1 MNSIGASCVACL
13 PAALL
18 ERKFDG
24 MLQLFSL
31 DSYKLAPIS
40 SYSKGMRQKIPII
53 GALLHNPQ
61 IPIFDEPISGQDIT
75 AALIFRELLA
85 DLSRTGKIVLC
96 SSHQLALVESV
107 CAEVVILHYGKVH
120 GAGGRGS
127 PGGRGSARV
136 CAAVG
141 TGNRRRACSLLLL
154 LSPIM
159 IEALLW
165 RLEKLPFTCSYAPG
179 KGPVVALLCGYW
191 RAQSWKAC
199 CGL

>member
-1 MNSIGASCVACL
+1 MNSIGASWVACL

-75 AALIFRELLA
+75 AALIFR
-85 DLSRTGKIVLC
+85 VV
-96 SSHQLALVESV
+96 QLAPTGSGGKCLRGGGHPALRESAW
-107 CAEVVILHYGKVH
+107 CWWSWL
-120 GAGGRGS
+120 
-127 PGGRGSARV
+127 P
-136 CAAVG
+136 
-141 TGNRRRACSLLLL
+141 
-154 LSPIM
+154 
-159 IEALLW
+159 W
-165 RLEKLPFTCSYAPG
+165 R
-179 KGPVVALLCGYW
+179 
-191 RAQSWKAC
+191 SW
-199 CGL
+199 